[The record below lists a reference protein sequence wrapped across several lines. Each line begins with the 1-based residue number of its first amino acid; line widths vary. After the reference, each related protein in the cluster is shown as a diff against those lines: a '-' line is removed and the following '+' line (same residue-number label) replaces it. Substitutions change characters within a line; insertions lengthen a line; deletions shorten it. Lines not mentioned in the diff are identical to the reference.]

1 MCSLHLFCV
10 DWCPGSPDWQAT
22 ASFSGGLVTA
32 IAAWVTLRV
41 AISSEKIAREA
52 LKISVLEYEPML
64 YVEKISKNGDGYI
77 TVQFINRSASPAMGM
92 SLEKKEIKL
101 EGEKSDYLSSTTAI
115 IPGCSNNKPGEGT
128 LTLLKKKHEEIF
140 TEINTSDESKFCQM
154 NFIYKTVLGIER
166 SIPIKVTDLRHGL
179 FEFEGPDGI
188 KRDSK

>member
-1 MCSLHLFCV
+1 V
-10 DWCPGSPDWQAT
+10 
-22 ASFSGGLVTA
+22 
-32 IAAWVTLRV
+32 
-41 AISSEKIAREA
+41 
-52 LKISVLEYEPML
+52 
-64 YVEKISKNGDGYI
+64 VED
-77 TVQFINRSASPAMGM
+77 
-92 SLEKKEIKL
+92 
-101 EGEKSDYLSSTTAI
+101 
-115 IPGCSNNKPGEGT
+115 T